1 MTNII
6 AISGKQYSGKDTL
19 AKILVERLSEYKRV
33 GIGDAIKIEYGKQ
46 KGLTFE
52 EIEKD
57 KHLYR
62 KDLIDL
68 GDWGRAQDKMYWLKN
83 LAGMKKIIVP
93 DMRVVDEAEFFKS
106 VGAILIRV
114 NSTLENRQKRGV
126 VVEGNDSTEIALDN
140 YNNWDFIVENN
151 STHEDLVN
159 QADIIIKKLNLK

>member
-6 AISGKQYSGKDTL
+6 VISGKQYSGKDTL
-19 AKILVERLSEYKRV
+19 AKILVEKLSEYKRV

-140 YNNWDFIVENN
+140 YNDWDFIVENN
-151 STHEDLVN
+151 STYEDLVN

>member
-6 AISGKQYSGKDTL
+6 AISGKQYSGKYTL
-19 AKILVERLSEYKRV
+19 SKILVEKLSEYKRV

-140 YNNWDFIVENN
+140 YNDWDFIVENN
-151 STHEDLVN
+151 STYEDLVN